1 MKRIWLVVDL
11 REGSGPE
18 TYLPMPE
25 ALARNSERFWVLSAS
40 DEDYSR
46 RCQLLREADVLIVG
60 SDQDLPG
67 LGTTTPT
74 WEEDGQGRF
83 RAVHFQG
90 TLDDLHDG
98 DFDQVNRAL
107 GDPEATLDA
116 LGRAA
121 KDLAERKKLYES
133 LGSASL
139 LTNLL
144 PSMIGSAAVFL
155 TTLPGLAQGLK
166 HTMVLAGFA
175 IALILWYVNTRI
187 RWTEGRA
194 VREVWRSL
202 RDSLPWMDPAR
213 PLQGRFFPRYRGL
226 VRSLIASDPTISS
239 HRRTADVDRRKSYV
253 TSRIDIQIGYFQGEA
268 DAAERK
274 HAVIRFVYLAASCFS
289 ALCVLIGLALAAGI
303 ATDEGDILKRWFED
317 FGTSLFPAIA
327 AWSLGYMGLAGTKR
341 RARLYGLMVSRLIE
355 LRHEF
360 SLRPDGETFANLVEE
375 TESVLLEEVAGWVRS
390 NEF

>member
-1 MKRIWLVVDL
+1 MKRVWLVVDL

-18 TYLPMPE
+18 TSLPLPE
-25 ALARNSERFWVLSAS
+25 ALARNPERFWVLSARG
-40 DEDYSR
+40 EDDSR
-46 RCQLLREADVLIVG
+46 RCQLLREADLLIVG
-60 SDQDLPG
+60 PDQDLPS

-74 WEEDGQGRF
+74 WEEDGQGQF

-90 TLDDLHDG
+90 TLDDLRDM

-107 GDPEATLDA
+107 GDPEATLDD

-121 KDLAERKKLYES
+121 KSLAERKKLYES

-144 PSMIGSAAVFL
+144 PSVIGSAAVFL

-166 HTMVLAGFA
+166 HAMVLAGFA
-175 IALILWYVNTRI
+175 IAVILWYVNTHI

-202 RDSLPWMDPAR
+202 RDSLPWLDPVR

-226 VRSLIASDPTISS
+226 VRTLLAN
-239 HRRTADVDRRKSYV
+239 RTLPGGLESTGEKERMKTYV
-253 TSRIDIQIGYFQGEA
+253 TSRIDAQISYFEGAARVAEQNHATFRFGY
-268 DAAERK
+268 
-274 HAVIRFVYLAASCFS
+274 LTASSLS
-289 ALCVLIGLALAAGI
+289 AFCVLVGLAVTAGFI
-303 ATDEGDILKRWFED
+303 PDHGGNVKRWFDD
-317 FGTSLFPAIA
+317 FGTTLFPAIA
-327 AWSLGYMGLAGTKR
+327 GWTLGYIGLAGTKR
-341 RARLYGLMVSRLIE
+341 RSRLYRLMVSRLIE

-360 SLRPDGETFANLVEE
+360 ALRPEIETFADLVKE
-375 TESVLLEEVAGWVRS
+375 TESLLLDEVAGWVQS
-390 NEF
+390 NEL

>member
-1 MKRIWLVVDL
+1 MKRVWLVVDL

-18 TYLPMPE
+18 TFLPMPE
-25 ALARNSERFWVLSAS
+25 SLARNPERFWVLSAS
-40 DEDYSR
+40 GEDYSR

-60 SDQDLPG
+60 SEQDLPG

-74 WEEDGQGRF
+74 WEEDGQGQF

-90 TLDDLHDG
+90 TLDDLHDK

-121 KDLAERKKLYES
+121 KALAERKKLYES

-144 PSMIGSAAVFL
+144 PSVIGSAAVFL

-166 HTMVLAGFA
+166 HSVVLAGFA
-175 IALILWYVNTRI
+175 IAVILWYVNTRF

-213 PLQGRFFPRYRGL
+213 PLQGRFFPCYRGL
-226 VRSLIASDPTISS
+226 IRSVIANDPLIASDGG
-239 HRRTADVDRRKSYV
+239 TADGDRRKSYV
-253 TSRIDIQIGYFQGEA
+253 TSRIDTQIRYFQGEA
-268 DAAERK
+268 DTAERK
-274 HAVIRFVYLAASCFS
+274 HALIRFAYLAASFFS
-289 ALCVLIGLALAAGI
+289 ALCVLIGLAVTAGI
-303 ATDEGDILKRWFED
+303 ASDRSEILTLWFQD
-317 FGTSLFPAIA
+317 FGTTLFPAIA

-341 RARLYGLMVSRLIE
+341 RARLYRLMVSRLIE
-355 LRHEF
+355 MRHEF
-360 SLRPDGETFANLVEE
+360 SLRPDGETFADLVEE